1 MGFEK
6 RRGLRFEVAEEFMER
21 MKQMQEKVKAALGKA
36 QEKMRKYADKK
47 RRERVEFKISDLV
60 LLSTKELKWH
70 MKGKRSEKLME

>member
-6 RRGLRFEVAEEFMER
+6 RRGKRFEVAEEFMER

-36 QEKMRKYADKK
+36 QEEMRKYADKK